1 MANLVFKFNWDHR
14 PFQLNS
20 AQGKRQFMLPF
31 ASGIPNLNPQLSQV
45 QGAGTAAAAN
55 IGSADGN
62 VIGVT
67 GILVNCQGA
76 QRLDLGT
83 SASSSAT
90 AIEMGSTSV
99 AGNTFIDF
107 HTSGA
112 PTDYD
117 VRLLA
122 TGGDMANAG
131 SGILNVTA
139 NTTIFNSKLRS
150 LPTFNQVTAGN
161 EAANLYISAGGDIYR
176 TGKTY
181 NSFGLGLTTL
191 QATNSVDLN
200 TANLPSGIYSGQ
212 TWTNSGTTSQ
222 WQTLLQL
229 NLASDGSNY
238 QTQISFDG
246 NGSDTK
252 LISPSIRRK
261 LGGTWS
267 SWFKFWT
274 QANTTVDA
282 NGFIKSSS
290 PIIKLFADSIELNDQ
305 AKKQP
310 VEFEKI
316 DVGNYL
322 LKGSLGFAQDGWYIE
337 LPKDANGNTV
347 VAVEYSTLENGDIS
361 IKTFKRKFDFELAA
375 VVADHE
381 NPMDIPL
388 SRWIDIRLYEEA
400 EQIGEEPVPE
410 VPLSETPIDFQPT
423 NLSQAVAAAM
433 NGVEPPEISD
443 TGETP

>member
-1 MANLVFKFNWDHR
+1 MANLVFKFSWDHR
-14 PFQLNS
+14 PFPYNAS
-20 AQGKRQFMLPF
+20 QGKRQFMLPF

-55 IGSADGN
+55 IGNADGN

-67 GILVNCQGA
+67 GVIVNCQGV

-83 SASSSAT
+83 STSSAT
-90 AIEMGSTSV
+90 TAVEMGSLSV
-99 AGNTFIDF
+99 AGNTFIDL

-122 TGGDMANAG
+122 TGGDPAKAG
-131 SGILNVTA
+131 GGVLNVTA
-139 NTTIFNSKLRS
+139 STTIFNSLLRS

-161 EAANLYISAGGDIYR
+161 EAPNLFISPGGDIYR

-181 NSFGLGLTTL
+181 NNFGLGLNTL
-191 QATNSVDLN
+191 QATNSIDLN

-229 NLASDGSNY
+229 NLGSDGPNY

-246 NGSDTK
+246 NGGDTK

-261 LGGTWS
+261 LGGAWS
-267 SWFKFWT
+267 SWYKFWT
-274 QANTTVDA
+274 QSNTTVDA

-290 PIIKLFADSIELNDQ
+290 PIVKLFADSIELNDQ
-305 AKKQP
+305 ARKQP
-310 VEFEKI
+310 V
-316 DVGNYL
+316 
-322 LKGSLGFAQDGWYIE
+322 
-337 LPKDANGNTV
+337 
-347 VAVEYSTLENGDIS
+347 
-361 IKTFKRKFDFELAA
+361 
-375 VVADHE
+375 
-381 NPMDIPL
+381 
-388 SRWIDIRLYEEA
+388 
-400 EQIGEEPVPE
+400 
-410 VPLSETPIDFQPT
+410 
-423 NLSQAVAAAM
+423 
-433 NGVEPPEISD
+433 
-443 TGETP
+443 

>member
-1 MANLVFKFNWDHR
+1 YNA
-14 PFQLNS
+14 S
-20 AQGKRQFMLPF
+20 QGKRQFMLPF

-55 IGSADGN
+55 IGNADGN

-67 GILVNCQGA
+67 GVVVNCQGV

-83 SASSSAT
+83 STSSATT

-99 AGNTFIDF
+99 SGNTFIDF

-122 TGGDMANAG
+122 TGGDPAKAG
-131 SGILNVTA
+131 GGVLNVTA
-139 NTTIFNSKLRS
+139 STTIFNSLLRS

-161 EAANLYISAGGDIYR
+161 EAPNLFISPGGDIYR

-181 NSFGLGLTTL
+181 NNFGLGLNTL
-191 QATNSVDLN
+191 QATNSIDLN

-229 NLASDGSNY
+229 NLGSDGPNY

-246 NGSDTK
+246 NGGDTK

-261 LGGTWS
+261 SGGAWS
-267 SWFKFWT
+267 SWYKFWT
-274 QANTTVDA
+274 QSNTTVDA

-290 PIIKLFADSIELNDQ
+290 PIVKLFADSIELNDQ
-305 AKKQP
+305 ARKQP

-322 LKGSLGFAQDGWYIE
+322 LKGSLGFAQEGWYIE

-361 IKTFKRKFDFELAA
+361 IKTYKRKFDFELAA

-388 SRWIDIRLYEEA
+388 TRWIDIRLH
-400 EQIGEEPVPE
+400 EEPEPD
-410 VPLSETPIDFQPT
+410 SEIIPTKTPIDFQPT
-423 NLSQAVAAAM
+423 NLS
-433 NGVEPPEISD
+433 E
-443 TGETP
+443 